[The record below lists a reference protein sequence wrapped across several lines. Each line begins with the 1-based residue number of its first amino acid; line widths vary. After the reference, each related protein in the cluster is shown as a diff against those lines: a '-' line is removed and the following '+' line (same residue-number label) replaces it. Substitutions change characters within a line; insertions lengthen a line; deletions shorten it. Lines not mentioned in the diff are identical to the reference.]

1 MYELCTLCLEFGFWI
16 VPKQIKLKIDETF
29 LNMTLLLF
37 EVRVSTSDN
46 SSTFY
51 VDSVP
56 NRISFW
62 GGGGG
67 EGCVHYA
74 LIINMTC
81 SILDFASVLDPS
93 LNTIERL

>member
-37 EVRVSTSDN
+37 KVRVSTSDN

-56 NRISFW
+56 NRIPF
-62 GGGGG
+62 GG
-67 EGCVHYA
+67 EGVGWCVHYA

-81 SILDFASVLDPS
+81 SILDFASVLDLS

>member
-1 MYELCTLCLEFGFWI
+1 
-16 VPKQIKLKIDETF
+16 
-29 LNMTLLLF
+29 MTLLLF
-37 EVRVSTSDN
+37 EVRVSASDN

-62 GGGGG
+62 GGG

-74 LIINMTC
+74 LIINMNC